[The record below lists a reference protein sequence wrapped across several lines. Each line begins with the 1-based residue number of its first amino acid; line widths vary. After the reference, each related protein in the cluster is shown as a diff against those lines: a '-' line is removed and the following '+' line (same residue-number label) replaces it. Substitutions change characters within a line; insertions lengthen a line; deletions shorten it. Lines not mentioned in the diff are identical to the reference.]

1 MVNRA
6 LSRGFSVALDKA
18 ALVGAGSTAN
28 EPLGLF
34 GSTNVPSVSLGATGA
49 AITGYSPF
57 LNALQTLQN
66 NNVDVP
72 ISQLRAV
79 MAPRSFRQ
87 IIGLS
92 STNDGQPLQPPPA
105 IRPLIENGFEVTSS
119 VPINQKAGS
128 STELD
133 ASSIF
138 VGSYRDMMV
147 GIRSD
152 LRVEILRERYAE
164 NLQYGIV
171 AYARYDVQHE
181 HPESF
186 VKIIKR
192 DDRLGK

>member
-1 MVNRA
+1 
-6 LSRGFSVALDKA
+6 
-18 ALVGAGSTAN
+18 
-28 EPLGLF
+28 
-34 GSTNVPSVSLGATGA
+34 VSLGATGA

-72 ISQLRAV
+72 VSQLRAV

-105 IRPLIENGFEVTSS
+105 IRPLIESGFEVTTS

-138 VGSYRDMMV
+138 VGNYRDMMV

-164 NLQYGIV
+164 NLQYGI
-171 AYARYDVQHE
+171 AAHARYDVQHE

-186 VKIIKR
+186 VKIINATT
-192 DDRLGK
+192 G